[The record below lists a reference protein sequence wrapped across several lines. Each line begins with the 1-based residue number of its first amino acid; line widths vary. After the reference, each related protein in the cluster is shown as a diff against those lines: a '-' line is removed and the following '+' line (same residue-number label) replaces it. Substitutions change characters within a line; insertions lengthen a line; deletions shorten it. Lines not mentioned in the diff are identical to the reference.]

1 MKKSEDSAP
10 DFRALLDFLACVP
23 SIVATDAPSHGFG
36 SGAGRTIWWVK
47 FSLNL
52 NDPLAWNVVQELAHV
67 LNYLSVDEKLPTIFY
82 PVSPPPYLNGGP
94 KQYLS
99 WVIECP
105 LSAMHPA
112 TVADLLK
119 SRLPDPVDDLTQW
132 AEEPSNTIQ

>member
-1 MKKSEDSAP
+1 MERSEDFAP

-23 SIVATDAPSHGFG
+23 SIVATDAHGFG
-36 SGAGRTIWWVK
+36 SGAGRTHWWVK

-67 LNYLSVDEKLPTIFY
+67 LNYLSVDEKLPTSFY

-105 LSAMHPA
+105 LGAMHPS